1 MKTVGYSQEKSPPT
15 IRFQANRKCFFFLD
29 LALAISHELGRSTGN
44 GQLARLLNLG
54 LESDLVAVAPHLGD
68 ERLAGDDRAGE
79 AHLDVLEGAESGTI
93 VSFLC
98 LL

>member
-1 MKTVGYSQEKSPPT
+1 MKTVGYSQEKSPYDPLLG
-15 IRFQANRKCFFFLD
+15 QQKVFFLD

-68 ERLAGDDRAGE
+68 ERLTGDDRAGE